1 MTPNY
6 SLEHIQKHEQHAF
19 NMQTRVKQAR
29 GNRELPKDAIKS
41 RCQTQSQINK
51 KEDKQLIKH
60 NDDIRIIIF
69 S

>member
-19 NMQTRVKQAR
+19 NMQTSVKQTR
-29 GNRELPKDAIKS
+29 GNRELPKDATKS

-51 KEDKQLIKH
+51 K
-60 NDDIRIIIF
+60 RINN
-69 S
+69 